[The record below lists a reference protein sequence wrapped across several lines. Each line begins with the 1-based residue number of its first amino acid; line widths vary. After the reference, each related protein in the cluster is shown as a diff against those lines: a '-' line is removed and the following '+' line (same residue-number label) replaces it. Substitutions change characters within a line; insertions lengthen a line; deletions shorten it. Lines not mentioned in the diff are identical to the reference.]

1 MTEPTLILSTLYIV
15 LSLAFLMIVCSFNI
29 TEYILIYK
37 GLDEKS
43 DKYVIIDNIA
53 NNFGTI
59 HYSFMFGTF
68 FFDMYKWMIFIIS
81 SENLEKSFYESE
93 HGKSKDAV
101 KIERRTRFLNIFSDS
116 LTDSPQTKFHHN
128 NHWLHLSDLP
138 YRIGEK
144 RLIKLMDANKILIC
158 PGSCRMPS
166 SDLSN
171 KLLYSQ
177 VPPQK
182 ILSKLL

>member
-29 TEYILIYK
+29 TEYILIYQ

-101 KIERRTRFLNIFSDS
+101 KIERRTRFLNIFLIVSQI
-116 LTDSPQTKFHHN
+116 LLK
-128 NHWLHLSDLP
+128 LSFITIIIGYTLA
-138 YRIGEK
+138 IGEK